1 MNYKHTLPN
10 TMCYDILWRSERGR
24 IISHFMKMLGVNV
37 SGCVGGFLPSWIHR
51 WYSTTPVAPSST
63 YKISTR
69 AALMFWEWGHDTCDN
84 VNVTM
89 SPSLSVADVISTP
102 LFPVISSTIR
112 GYILLASWRMVC
124 VVCGNVCA
132 HKNQSGLSIDLAPEH
147 RSQPWPGLPRQPNIQ
162 LTSPQALSTQPS
174 LQPTIGILASHHNL
188 VTNFWVK
195 GQKKVFDHLTA
206 PSMVN
211 HNFWAEKLNVSQS
224 PRFSPIVQ
232 CDVSEA
238 AQSSPLTAHH
248 SLSLLWSHSPLSTLG
263 SEFLSLVNNIGAR
276 PRTHTDTA
284 NMTGASKRLVI
295 HNKK

>member
-1 MNYKHTLPN
+1 MARVTK
-10 TMCYDILWRSERGR
+10 
-24 IISHFMKMLGVNV
+24 
-37 SGCVGGFLPSWIHR
+37 
-51 WYSTTPVAPSST
+51 TTQHPA
-63 YKISTR
+63 
-69 AALMFWEWGHDTCDN
+69 H
-84 VNVTM
+84 
-89 SPSLSVADVISTP
+89 
-102 LFPVISSTIR
+102 ISS
-112 GYILLASWRMVC
+112 GSL
-124 VVCGNVCA
+124 
-132 HKNQSGLSIDLAPEH
+132 
-147 RSQPWPGLPRQPNIQ
+147 RSAQ
-162 LTSPQALSTQPS
+162 S

-195 GQKKVFDHLTA
+195 GQKKVFDHITA